1 MKVGDLVQLLTPNYH
16 EPIDG
21 YFGVVVGYS
30 KNGNVRV
37 QWSKSSEYG
46 GAYAWGRLKV
56 LSESR

>member
-21 YFGVVVGYS
+21 YVGVVLGFA
-30 KNGNVRV
+30 KNGHVRV
-37 QWSKSSEYG
+37 RLTGKSDYN
-46 GAYAWGRLKV
+46 GAWAYGRLKV